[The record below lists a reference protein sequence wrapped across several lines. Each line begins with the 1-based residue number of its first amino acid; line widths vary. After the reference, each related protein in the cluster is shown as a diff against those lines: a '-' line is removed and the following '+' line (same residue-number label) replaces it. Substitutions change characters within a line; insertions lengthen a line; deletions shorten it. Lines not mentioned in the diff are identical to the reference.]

1 MKKYIEP
8 VINVIEVENS
18 ELICQSPLNNEK
30 GDGNQLSKEMFIDDE
45 GDDEV
50 LW

>member
-8 VINVIEVENS
+8 VIKVIEVENS
-18 ELICQSPLNNEK
+18 ELICQSPLNNEE
-30 GDGNQLSKEMFIDDE
+30 GNGVQLSKELFIDDE
-45 GDDEV
+45 GDDED